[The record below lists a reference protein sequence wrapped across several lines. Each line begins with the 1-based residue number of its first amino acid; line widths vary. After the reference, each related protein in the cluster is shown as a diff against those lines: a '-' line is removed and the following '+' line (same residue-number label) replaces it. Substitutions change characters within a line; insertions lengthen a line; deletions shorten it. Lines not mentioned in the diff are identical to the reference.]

1 MKIMLSND
9 DGINARGLHA
19 LQKGLIKIGDVV
31 VVAPESEQSAVGH
44 AITIADPLRVREISD
59 NGSIFGY
66 AVNGTPA
73 DCVKIGLKALLPE
86 APDILVSG
94 INQGANVATNII
106 YSGTVSAATE
116 GTLLGVPSIAFSL
129 NTFVNPDFSA
139 AVDIAV
145 DIVKT
150 TAKKSLPKGTLL
162 NVNIPAIPKGEI
174 KGIKVCRQS
183 ECVFQVAFDKR
194 SDMRGLEYYWQGGN
208 MDFTEPDE
216 NADIHALQKG
226 YVTITP
232 IKYDLTNYNFLDD
245 LKTWDWPVMEKK
257 VK

>member
-1 MKIMLSND
+1 MKILLSND

-19 LQKGLIKIGDVV
+19 LHKGLQQIAEIV

-59 NGSIFGY
+59 NAKIFGY

-73 DCVKIGLKALLPE
+73 DCVKIGLKALLTE

-94 INQGANVATNII
+94 INLGANVATNII

-129 NTFVNPDFSA
+129 NTFVKPDYSA

-145 DIVKT
+145 GIVKK
-150 TAKKSLPKGTLL
+150 TAKNSLPKGTLL
-162 NVNIPAIPKGEI
+162 NVNIPAIPKDKI

-194 SDMRGLEYYWQGGN
+194 FDLRGIDYYWQGGN
-208 MDFTEPDE
+208 MDFSEPDE
-216 NADIHALQKG
+216 NADIHALEKG

-232 IKYDLTNYNFLDD
+232 IQYDLTNHRFLDD
-245 LKTWDWPVMEKK
+245 LKSWDWPSLTAG
-257 VK
+257 